1 MSVRKQRYNAQET
14 IKKIWNDSG
23 DEEDFD
29 SDENKVESYELVR
42 EDKIGKPE
50 DGSGTGGNMGA
61 GSEGV
66 NKQAIMKTLY
76 AFCPDVHFNVQ
87 RRS

>member
-23 DEEDFD
+23 DE
-29 SDENKVESYELVR
+29 NKVELYELVR
-42 EDKIGKPE
+42 EDKINKPE
-50 DGSGTGGNMGA
+50 DVSGTGGNMGA

-66 NKQAIMKTLY
+66 NKQAIMKTHY

>member
-29 SDENKVESYELVR
+29 SDENKVELYELVR

-50 DGSGTGGNMGA
+50 DVSGTGG
-61 GSEGV
+61 
-66 NKQAIMKTLY
+66 
-76 AFCPDVHFNVQ
+76 
-87 RRS
+87 